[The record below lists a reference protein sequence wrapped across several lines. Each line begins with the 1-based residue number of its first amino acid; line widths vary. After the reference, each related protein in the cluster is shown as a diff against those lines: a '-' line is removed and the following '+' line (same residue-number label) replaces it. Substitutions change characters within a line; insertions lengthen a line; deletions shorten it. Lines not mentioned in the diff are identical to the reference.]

1 MASVIFRSSP
11 LTKTGTEPRLKT
23 PGQVLSPSTCSP
35 EPSRFNFSL
44 GDGSAFAFFFGFP
57 FPLALALVLAFA
69 LCAGWLLLPSQAR
82 AEAQTGAQTGA
93 PTYAQHPAALAF
105 VAQLAEREQLSEAQS
120 AKLLDTLGQAH
131 FLKSVPP
138 LMLPAPSSTA
148 KNWALYRSRFIE
160 PKRIQAGVKFWR
172 QNQATL
178 KRAQARYGVPPE
190 IVVGILGVETLYG
203 EHMGRFRVLDALAT
217 LAFDFPAEH
226 PRAAERQAYFQ
237 KELAQFL
244 LHQMPAQRLGSYAGA
259 TGLPQFMPSSLV
271 QWAVDFDGDGRIDL
285 DNVKKPADAI
295 GSVAHY
301 FQAFGWK
308 PGQPTHWPVQIDKDR
323 WQQPENEDKA
333 TLLAPDI
340 LPSFSAEQMA
350 IHGVTVKLP
359 KTGDPKDR
367 LALVELQNGSDEPS
381 YVAGTENFYV
391 ITRYNWSSYYAMAVI
406 ELGEAVA
413 KAKLKKAP

>member
-1 MASVIFRSSP
+1 MANVIFRSSP
-11 LTKTGTEPRLKT
+11 LTKPGPEPRLKT
-23 PGQVLSPSTCSP
+23 PGPVLSLSTCYP
-35 EPSRFNFSL
+35 APCRFNFHF
-44 GDGSAFAFFFGFP
+44 GFAFTLAFP
-57 FPLALALVLAFA
+57 FALALAFA
-69 LCAGWLLLPSQAR
+69 LCVGLLLLPSQAR
-82 AEAQTGAQTGA
+82 AEVQNGA
-93 PTYAQHPAALAF
+93 PTYAQHPEALAF
-105 VAQLAEREQLSEAQS
+105 VAQLAEREQLSAAQS
-120 AKLLDTLGQAH
+120 AKLLETLGQAH
-131 FLKSVPP
+131 FLKRVPP
-138 LMLPAPSSTA
+138 LMLPAPSGTA

-178 KRAQARYGVPPE
+178 NRAQARYGVPPE

-203 EHMGRFRVLDALAT
+203 EQMGRFRVLDALAT

-259 TGLPQFMPSSLV
+259 TGLPQFMPSSIV
-271 QWAVDFDGDGRIDL
+271 QWAVDFDGDGRLDL

-308 PGQPTHWPVQIDKDR
+308 AGQPTHWAVQIDKDR

-350 IHGVTVKLP
+350 SHGVNVKRP
-359 KTGDPKDR
+359 QTSDPKDR

-381 YVAGTENFYV
+381 YVVGTENFYV

>member
-1 MASVIFRSSP
+1 MANVIFRSSP
-11 LTKTGTEPRLKT
+11 LTKPGPEPRLKT
-23 PGQVLSPSTCSP
+23 PGPVLSLSTCYP
-35 EPSRFNFSL
+35 APCRFNFHF
-44 GDGSAFAFFFGFP
+44 GFAFAFALAFP
-57 FPLALALVLAFA
+57 FALALAFA
-69 LCAGWLLLPSQAR
+69 LCAGLLLLPSQAR
-82 AEAQTGAQTGA
+82 AEVQNGA
-93 PTYAQHPAALAF
+93 PTYAQHPEALAF
-105 VAQLAEREQLSEAQS
+105 VAQLAEREQLSAAQS
-120 AKLLDTLGQAH
+120 AKLLETLGQAH
-131 FLKSVPP
+131 FLKRVPP
-138 LMLPAPSSTA
+138 LMLPAPSGTA

-178 KRAQARYGVPPE
+178 NRAQARYGVPPE

-203 EHMGRFRVLDALAT
+203 EQMGRFRVLDALAT

-259 TGLPQFMPSSLV
+259 TGLPQFMPSSIV
-271 QWAVDFDGDGRIDL
+271 QWAVDFDGDGRLDL

-308 PGQPTHWPVQIDKDR
+308 AGQPTHWAVQIDKDR

-350 IHGVTVKLP
+350 SHGVNVKRP
-359 KTGDPKDR
+359 QTSDPKDR

-381 YVAGTENFYV
+381 YVVGTENFYV

>member
-1 MASVIFRSSP
+1 MANVIFRSSP
-11 LTKTGTEPRLKT
+11 LTKPGPEPRLKT
-23 PGQVLSPSTCSP
+23 PDPVLSLSTCYP
-35 EPSRFNFSL
+35 APCRFNFHF
-44 GDGSAFAFFFGFP
+44 GFAFALAFP
-57 FPLALALVLAFA
+57 FALALAFA
-69 LCAGWLLLPSQAR
+69 LCVGLLLLPSQAR
-82 AEAQTGAQTGA
+82 AEVQNGA
-93 PTYAQHPAALAF
+93 PTYAQHPEALAF
-105 VAQLAEREQLSEAQS
+105 VAQLAEREQLSAAQS
-120 AKLLDTLGQAH
+120 AKLLETLGQAH
-131 FLKSVPP
+131 FLKRVPP
-138 LMLPAPSSTA
+138 LMLPAPSGTA

-178 KRAQARYGVPPE
+178 NRAQARYGVPPE

-203 EHMGRFRVLDALAT
+203 EQMGRFRVLDALAT

-259 TGLPQFMPSSLV
+259 TGLPQFMPSSIV
-271 QWAVDFDGDGRIDL
+271 QWAVDFDGDGRLDL

-308 PGQPTHWPVQIDKDR
+308 AGQPTHWAVQIDKDR

-350 IHGVTVKLP
+350 SHGVNVKRP
-359 KTGDPKDR
+359 QTSDPKDR

-381 YVAGTENFYV
+381 YVVGTENFYV